1 MQSTCCVCTF
11 AGGTARRRSQ
21 PDLRACPPAFAVR
34 PCLAPHRAR
43 LLSPPVLQGD
53 ARPYAKFLVETTKA
67 QRDAA
72 DATELVKDLESYAYY
87 LSALVE
93 KKRLLSNFGGDSV
106 RGITAKERIENTSQR
121 VGLRLPGGSFQSAEA
136 QASMTA
142 RPLRPGGQRPVLFL
156 CSLHPLTAWLD
167 RKQTDAEVTARG
179 LE

>member
-1 MQSTCCVCTF
+1 M
-11 AGGTARRRSQ
+11 
-21 PDLRACPPAFAVR
+21 
-34 PCLAPHRAR
+34 
-43 LLSPPVLQGD
+43 QGD

-142 RPLRPGGQRPVLFL
+142 RPLRPGGLRPRALSLFII
-156 CSLHPLTAWLD
+156 PAD
-167 RKQTDAEVTARG
+167 RMFGQKANRRSSHCART
-179 LE
+179 